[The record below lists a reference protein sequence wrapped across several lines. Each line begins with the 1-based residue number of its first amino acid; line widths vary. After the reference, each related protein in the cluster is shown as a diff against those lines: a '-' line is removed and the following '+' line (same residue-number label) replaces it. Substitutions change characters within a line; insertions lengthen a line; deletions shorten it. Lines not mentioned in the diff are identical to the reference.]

1 MSLLTMLQQV
11 SDSIG
16 LPRPSSIVSSTDQ
29 TVRSLLAIANEE
41 GNALARRGSWNKL
54 VKEATFATVNGTAS
68 YPLATIAP
76 DFRHLLND
84 TSWNRSSRRSMGGP
98 MSSQDWQAQQAWVAA
113 SPFQQFRIR
122 GGSILITPTPTTA
135 ENIYFEYVSN
145 SWCESS
151 LGVDQTAWSADSDV
165 GILDEY
171 LMGLGVKFRWLK
183 SKGFPAY
190 MEAEQMYNSEVQKAL
205 GRDGGAR
212 TVSLNGRSSSRLRS
226 QGLIPDTGYGV

>member
-1 MSLLTMLQQV
+1 MTLLTMVNQV
-11 SDSIG
+11 QDSIG
-16 LPRPSSIVSSTDQ
+16 LPRSSTVISSTDQ

-68 YPLATIAP
+68 YSLSSIAS

-84 TSWNRSSRRSMGGP
+84 TSWNRDSRRSMGGP

-113 SPFQQFRIR
+113 SPIQQFRIR

-145 SWCESS
+145 SWCESA
-151 LGVDQTAWSADSDV
+151 LGVDQTAWAAESDV

-190 MEAEQMYNSEVQKAL
+190 VEAEQMYNLEVQKAL
-205 GRDGGAR
+205 GRDSGAP
-212 TVSLNGRSSSRLRS
+212 TVNLNSRSSARLRAI
-226 QGLIPDTGYGV
+226 GMIPDTGYGS

>member
-1 MSLLTMLQQV
+1 MTLLSTINQV
-11 SDSIG
+11 QDSIG
-16 LPRPSSIVSSTDQ
+16 LPRSSTVISSTDQ
-29 TVRSLLAIANEE
+29 TVRTLLAFANEE

-54 VKEATFATVNGTAS
+54 VKEATFVTVNGTAS
-68 YPLATIAP
+68 YALSTIAP

-84 TSWNRSSRRSMGGP
+84 TSWNRDSRRSMGGP
-98 MSSQDWQAQQAWVAA
+98 LSSQDWQAQQAWVAA

-122 GGSILITPTPTTA
+122 GGDILITPTPTTA

-145 SWCESS
+145 SWCKSS
-151 LGVDQTAWSADSDV
+151 GGTDQTAWAADTDV

-171 LMGLGVKFRWLK
+171 LMGLGIKFRWLK

-190 MEAEQMYNSEVQKAL
+190 VEAEQMYNLEVQKAL

-212 TVSLNGRSSSRLRS
+212 TVNLNSRSASRLKS
-226 QGLIPDTGYGV
+226 QGIIPDTGYGS